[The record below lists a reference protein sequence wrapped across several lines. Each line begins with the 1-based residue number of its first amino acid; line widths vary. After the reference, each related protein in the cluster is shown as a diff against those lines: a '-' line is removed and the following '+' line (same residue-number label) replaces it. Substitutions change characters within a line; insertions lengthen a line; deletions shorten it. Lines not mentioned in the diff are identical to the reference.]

1 MHAEKEFMAA
11 YIFCILSNNQLFFAT
26 YVRKIIIKSQASRPF
41 VCQLPNSSIV
51 SQFLSFFV
59 FNLVLFSEDVFKQHV
74 INQNDFFFY
83 KIEMTHQKSF
93 VTLVFM
99 NKKSNKYNYKIT
111 SEGCCI

>member
-41 VCQLPNSSIV
+41 VYQLPNSSIV

-74 INQNDFFFY
+74 INQNDFFLQNWNDTS
-83 KIEMTHQKSF
+83 KIIRYPCIYEQK
-93 VTLVFM
+93 
-99 NKKSNKYNYKIT
+99 KQ
-111 SEGCCI
+111 

>member
-11 YIFCILSNNQLFFAT
+11 YIFCILSNNQSFFAT
-26 YVRKIIIKSQASRPF
+26 YERKIIIKSQASRPF

-74 INQNDFFFY
+74 INQNDFFLQNWNDTS
-83 KIEMTHQKSF
+83 KIIRYPCIYEQK
-93 VTLVFM
+93 
-99 NKKSNKYNYKIT
+99 KQ
-111 SEGCCI
+111 

>member
-41 VCQLPNSSIV
+41 VYQLPNSSIV

-74 INQNDFFFY
+74 INQNDFFFTKLKWHIKNHSLPLY
-83 KIEMTHQKSF
+83 LWT
-93 VTLVFM
+93 
-99 NKKSNKYNYKIT
+99 KKAINIT
-111 SEGCCI
+111 IK